1 MSYFSEKLYELRKAK
16 KLSQEELAERL
27 NVARQTISKWETG
40 ATTPDTNN
48 LIELSNIFEISIDE
62 FVGKNVK
69 QEDENEPE
77 NKKVNKKKIIIVS
90 ILILLISLV
99 VIYTGIIIYR
109 ANVVSNFVTSIEKK
123 DNDLDYMYI
132 YTEVEFSNGMQD
144 KWNMI
149 HGKRRGNELLIE
161 HYSAKFGLDK
171 TGTTAEVVRV
181 EYLKDDEYYDFDLI
195 NKSYTKEHNAWK
207 DDCFYN
213 FTTINLDTKMVEFFN
228 KQNIDIKNSIGK
240 FIFDF
245 SNKITVNKIND
256 NAIMYHIYF
265 KEPIDGVRELELQK
279 DIDGN
284 IIGIT
289 LTEDNGNIITEYESR
304 SYIWDAEDFKD
315 VDYVVPN
322 VNEFTLIDK

>member
-77 NKKVNKKKIIIVS
+77 NKKANKKKIIIVS

-181 EYLKDDEYYDFDLI
+181 EYFKDDEQGKIELKKSIPYII
-195 NKSYTKEHNAWK
+195 N
-207 DDCFYN
+207 
-213 FTTINLDTKMVEFFN
+213 IN
-228 KQNIDIKNSIGK
+228 IG
-240 FIFDF
+240 
-245 SNKITVNKIND
+245 
-256 NAIMYHIYF
+256 
-265 KEPIDGVRELELQK
+265 
-279 DIDGN
+279 GN
-284 IIGIT
+284 IYAGK
-289 LTEDNGNIITEYESR
+289 LYGM
-304 SYIWDAEDFKD
+304 
-315 VDYVVPN
+315 
-322 VNEFTLIDK
+322 